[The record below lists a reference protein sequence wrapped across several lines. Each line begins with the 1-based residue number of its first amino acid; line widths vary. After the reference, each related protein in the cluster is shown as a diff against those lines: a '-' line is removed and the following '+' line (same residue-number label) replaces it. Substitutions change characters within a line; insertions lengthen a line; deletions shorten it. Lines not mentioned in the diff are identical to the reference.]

1 MRGSRYDMA
10 RRIAEKFGLSADEFV
25 EPVRGDREIDLTLDM
40 SCLAR
45 YVKTRSCMFGELL
58 DEMELPADLADWLKS
73 KTGRV
78 PVKRF
83 KL

>member
-1 MRGSRYDMA
+1 MA
-10 RRIAEKFGLSADEFV
+10 RRIAEKFGLSPDEFV
-25 EPVRGDREIDLTLDM
+25 EPIAGDRPVDLTLDM

-45 YVKTRSCMFGELL
+45 FVKTRSCMFGELL
-58 DEMELPADLADWLKS
+58 DEMALPADLADWLKS
-73 KTGRV
+73 KTGRL